1 MGPSFRWVPCDGH
14 QKKSSSDAHR
24 VGGVLHP
31 WFRRALRV
39 TYIPLKSPVGLGH
52 PPFRWVR
59 SDGLL
64 QVPKTAPP
72 PLLSKGRDGP
82 YSVTFDVCCCIALG
96 FAKAG
101 TTWFFTV
108 EFFIGFF
115 LNNPIIWGPA
125 KSSFIQFYYK
135 QIEII
140 GSRAQCPLMVVLEY
154 VWWQLE

>member
-1 MGPSFRWVPCDGH
+1 MWRAPKKILLRRPPGGGGPAPLVSPG
-14 QKKSSSDAHR
+14 AA
-24 VGGVLHP
+24 GNLHS
-31 WFRRALRV
+31 
-39 TYIPLKSPVGLGH
+39 LKSPVGLGH